1 MLSHA
6 IFKIILLTGVHT
18 GRNRTIPEPPVS
30 WASHV
35 PLSKRAQFILH
46 HGLDKKT
53 HTMYKSYQRTYEDYC
68 YGEGFHNPYPATP
81 EKLVEWVALRA
92 EGSIERGQSR
102 IKAES
107 ILQGLSAIRA
117 VHVAR
122 FLPTTAF
129 NNPSVK
135 LAVQDQDTMIKSSDN
150 DPAPTLT
157 PTQRRRPR
165 DTSEGLSEKAI
176 IPTNAPYATRS
187 SVKNSHVIDILRNSY
202 FLS

>member
-1 MLSHA
+1 
-6 IFKIILLTGVHT
+6 
-18 GRNRTIPEPPVS
+18 
-30 WASHV
+30 
-35 PLSKRAQFILH
+35 
-46 HGLDKKT
+46 
-53 HTMYKSYQRTYEDYC
+53 
-68 YGEGFHNPYPATP
+68 
-81 EKLVEWVALRA
+81 VALRA
-92 EGSIERGQSR
+92 EGSIEQGQSR

-107 ILQGLSAIRA
+107 ILQGLAAIRA

-129 NNPSVK
+129 DNPSVK
-135 LAVQDQDTMIKSSDN
+135 LAIQDQDTMIESSGN

-187 SVKNSHVIDILRNSY
+187 SVKNSHVIDILRNTEDPLFPLYSA
-202 FLS
+202 FSVLQDRPSIHGAPRFMGLLHTRRPPHAVGSLAPGSRDRPSTRKINIMS